1 MDDAYKQAI
10 ITTTPA
16 PTKWTEQEIIV
27 KSED

>member
-10 ITTTPA
+10 IATTPA
-16 PTKWTEQEIIV
+16 STNWTEQEIIV